1 VLETITIQEDPP
13 MFRKLI
19 TMGLVVVIVAALAP
33 ANVFARQGQTVQV
46 TLWNGE
52 GRAWRYYQIDNTTSV
67 ELYYYWFAQ
76 TEQQVQDFITHA
88 DFDITVDGQALFA
101 SQAEVDAQWR
111 PIQDFNMKARALK
124 RAEWSYTL
132 PPMAPG
138 EHVIRTIITT
148 DVALEDGVFA
158 QPYPAGTM
166 HNTTN
171 VVTVIAGVTTPVIS
185 PVEPQPTAAARPGAA
200 STEIHDKAVVGTFVK
215 PAQAFWAPDDNKPVD
230 PPITFAPGMTL
241 WVFGMDSTYSYYKVV
256 LDAAYLWVHAD
267 TLGTTNDGVVWHND
281 PLPNVVVQ

>member
-1 VLETITIQEDPP
+1 

-19 TMGLVVVIVAALAP
+19 ILGMVVVFVAALVP
-33 ANVFARQGQTVQV
+33 AEVSARQETKVQV

-52 GRAWRYYQIDNTTSV
+52 GRAWRYYRINTSTSV

-88 DFDITVDGQALFA
+88 DFQITVDGQSLFA
-101 SQAEVDAQWR
+101 SQAEVDALWQ
-111 PIQDFNMKARALK
+111 PISDFELKARPLK
-124 RAEWSYTL
+124 RAEWFYTL

-148 DVALEDGVFA
+148 DAAVEDGVFA

-171 VVTVIAGVTTPVIS
+171 VVTVIEGTGSPVIS
-185 PVEPQPTAAARPGAA
+185 PVQPAQTATPKPG
-200 STEIHDKAVVGTFVK
+200 TPPKEIHDKPVVGTILTSAK
-215 PAQAFWAPDDNKPVD
+215 TYWAPDDNKPVD
-230 PPITFAPGMTL
+230 PPVVLYPGMTL
-241 WVFGMDSTYSYYKVV
+241 WVFGMDSTYRYYKVL
-256 LDAAYLWVHAD
+256 LDAGYIWIHAD
-267 TLGTTNDGVVWHND
+267 TIGPTNDGVVWHGE
-281 PLPNVVVQ
+281 PLPNIVVE